1 MTIALILNIAILVM
15 EIYAFIK
22 EFYYNKLEAFK
33 YYTNLSNLF
42 ALIASALFIIF
53 FRNNYEWVKGLR
65 LIATVMLAVTLIVV
79 ITILIPSNG
88 FVKMV
93 LRGQLMFFHVLCPI
107 ISIISFVFFESIP
120 KLPTYWSYIAV
131 IPTILYGAIA
141 IILNIKKVWDGPYP
155 FLKVYKQPIYMSIIW
170 AVVIMGG
177 AFGIGALLRYL
188 NSLL

>member
-42 ALIASALFIIF
+42 ALIASAMFIIF

-120 KLPTYWSYIAV
+120 KLPTYWNYIAV